1 MLLGVVDTVMV
12 GHASPEDLAG
22 VAVGNIFFF
31 ACVVFGMGVL
41 FSLDPVVSQAVGAG
55 DPVARARGVQRG
67 IILATAL
74 AVVGMLAL
82 LLAEPVLIL
91 FRQPAEVIP
100 LAAGYARACALG
112 VFPFYLFVVV
122 RQTLQAQSRVA
133 PILVA
138 IVVANVVNV
147 VFNWMFVFG
156 HLGAPA
162 MGAVGSG
169 WASSL
174 SRIVM
179 AGSLLWLSW
188 PVIRGDLRPF
198 RPESLRWDPMRRMVR
213 LGTPIGLQMGME
225 YGAFGLSGML
235 MGLLGTISVAGHQI
249 ALNLASLTFMVP
261 LGVAQATAVLVG
273 QGVGAADPG
282 RARRA
287 ATGGLLAGA
296 AFMTLTMLLF
306 ILVPG
311 PLARLYSSDVAVVTL
326 AVALLPIA
334 GVFQVADG
342 LQAVAAGVLRGV
354 GDTRVPMLVNL
365 FGFWLVGLPL
375 GGWLAFRRGVGPAGI
390 WWGLALGLAV
400 VAVLLLARIR
410 RRMRKGLKRVVM
422 DDDDPAH
429 PLPTDGEP

>member
-1 MLLGVVDTVMV
+1 MMLLGVVDTVMV
-12 GHASPEDLAG
+12 GHASPQDLAG
-22 VAVGNIFFF
+22 VAVGNIYFF

-55 DPVARARGVQRG
+55 DEAARARGVQRG
-67 IILATAL
+67 VLLASAL
-74 AVVGMLAL
+74 AVAGMLAL
-82 LLAEPVLIL
+82 LLAEPVLIV

-122 RQTLQAQSRVA
+122 RQTLQAQSRVT
-133 PILVA
+133 PILLA
-138 IVVANVVNV
+138 IVAANLVNV
-147 VFNWMFVFG
+147 LFNWAFVFG
-156 HLGAPA
+156 NLGSPA

-179 AGSLLWLSW
+179 AACLLLLSW
-188 PVIRGDLRPF
+188 PLIRGDLRPF
-198 RPESLRWDPMRRMVR
+198 RPESLRWAPLRRMLR

-273 QGVGAADPG
+273 QGVGGSDPG

-287 ATGGLLAGA
+287 AVGGLLAGA
-296 AFMTLTMLLF
+296 GFMTVTMLMF
-306 ILVPG
+306 ILAPG
-311 PLARLYSSDVAVVTL
+311 PLARLYSSDAAVVTL
-326 AVALLPIA
+326 AIALLPIA
-334 GVFQVADG
+334 GVFQVVDG

-365 FGFWLVGLPL
+365 VGFWVVGLPL
-375 GGWLAFRRGVGPAGI
+375 GGWLAFRRDAGPAGI

-400 VAVLLLARIR
+400 VAALLLARIH
-410 RRMRKGLKRVVM
+410 RRMHGALERVIM
-422 DDDDPAH
+422 DDDD
-429 PLPTDGEP
+429 GEP